1 MALPNLTRDQAVE
14 RAALITVDSYQ
25 IILDVTDGNGAPGE
39 RTFRSTTTVVFDALP
54 GADTVI
60 DISAHT
66 VRRAS
71 LNDQDLDVSG
81 YDEAAG
87 IPLRGLAQRNVVVV
101 DADCH
106 YSNTGEGL
114 HRFVDPVD
122 GETYLYSQFETADA
136 KRMFACFDQPDLKAT
151 FDVRVTAPAHWKV
164 ISNGAPL
171 AAANGVHTFATTP
184 RMSTYLVALIAGPY
198 AAWTD
203 TYIDDHGEIPLGIYC
218 RASLAEYMDAERL
231 FTQTKQGFG
240 FYHKHFGLPYA
251 FGKYDQLFVPEFN
264 AGAMENAGAVTF
276 LEDYVFRSKV
286 TRASYERRAETVL
299 HEMAHMWFGDLV
311 TMTWWDD
318 LWLNESFAT
327 FASVLCQ
334 SEATEFTEAWTTF
347 ATVEKSWAY
356 RQDQLPST
364 RVTAP
369 AHWKVISNGAPLAAA
384 NGVHTFA
391 TTPRMST
398 YLVALIAGP
407 YAAWTDT
414 YIDDHGEIPLGIY
427 CRASLAEYMDAERL
441 FTQTKQGFGFYHKHF
456 GLPYAF
462 GKYDQLFVPEF
473 NAGAMENAG
482 AVTFLEDYVF
492 RSKVTRASYE
502 RRAETVLHEM
512 AHMWFGDLVTMT
524 WWDDLW
530 LNESFATFASVLCQS
545 EATEFTEAWTTF
557 ATVEKS
563 WAYRQDQLPSTHPIA
578 ADIPDLAAVEVNFD
592 GITYAKGASVL
603 KQLVAYVGLER
614 FLAGLRDYFRTHA
627 FGNASFDDLLAALEK
642 ASGRDLSNWGEQW
655 LKTTGLNTLRPDFEV
670 DAEGRFTR
678 FAVTQS
684 GAAPGAGETRVH
696 RLAVGIY
703 DDDGSKSSGKLV
715 RVHREELDV
724 SGPIT
729 NVPALVGVS
738 RGKLILVNDDDL
750 TYCSLR
756 LDERSLQ
763 TALDRIADIAEPL
776 PRTLVWSAAWEMTRE
791 AELRARD
798 FVSLVSGGVH
808 AETEVG
814 VAQRLLLQAQTAL
827 GCYAEPGWAR
837 ERGWPQFAD
846 RLLELAREAEPGSDH
861 QLAYINS
868 LCSSVLSPRHVQTLG
883 ALLEGEPAACGLAGL
898 AVDTD
903 LRWRIVTALATA
915 GAIDADGPETPRI
928 DAEVQRD
935 PTAAGKRHA
944 AQARAARPQFVVKDE
959 AFTTVVE
966 DDTLANATGR
976 AMIAG
981 IAAPGQGELLK
992 PFARRYFQAIPGV
1005 WARRS
1010 SEVAQSVVIG
1020 LYPHWDISEQGITA
1034 AEEFLSD
1041 PEVPPALRRL
1051 VLEGQAAVQRSLR
1064 ARNFDADG

>member
-1 MALPNLTRDQAVE
+1 VALPNLTRDQAVE
-14 RAALITVDSYQ
+14 RAALVTVDSYQ
-25 IILDVTDGNGAPGE
+25 ISLDITDGNGGPGE
-39 RTFRSTTTVVFDALP
+39 RTSPTFRSTTTVVFDALA

-60 DISAHT
+60 DIAAAT
-66 VRRAS
+66 VRSAT
-71 LNDQDLDVSG
+71 LNGRELDVSG
-81 YDEAAG
+81 YDESTG
-87 IPLRGLAQRNVVVV
+87 VPLRGLADRNVVVIE
-101 DADCH
+101 ADCR

-122 GETYLYSQFETADA
+122 NETYLYSQFETADA

-151 FDVRVTAPAHWKV
+151 FDLRVIAPTHWKV
-164 ISNGAPL
+164 ISNGATTSV
-171 AAANGVHTFATTP
+171 ANGVHAFAITP

-198 AAWTD
+198 AEWKD
-203 TYIDDHGEIPLGIYC
+203 TYRDEHGEIPLGIYC
-218 RASLAEYMDAERL
+218 RASLAQHMDAERL
-231 FTQTKQGFG
+231 FTQAKQGFG
-240 FYHKHFGLPYA
+240 FYHK
-251 FGKYDQLFVPEFN
+251 N
-264 AGAMENAGAVTF
+264 
-276 LEDYVFRSKV
+276 
-286 TRASYERRAETVL
+286 
-299 HEMAHMWFGDLV
+299 
-311 TMTWWDD
+311 
-318 LWLNESFAT
+318 
-327 FASVLCQ
+327 
-334 SEATEFTEAWTTF
+334 
-347 ATVEKSWAY
+347 
-356 RQDQLPST
+356 
-364 RVTAP
+364 
-369 AHWKVISNGAPLAAA
+369 
-384 NGVHTFA
+384 
-391 TTPRMST
+391 
-398 YLVALIAGP
+398 
-407 YAAWTDT
+407 
-414 YIDDHGEIPLGIY
+414 
-427 CRASLAEYMDAERL
+427 
-441 FTQTKQGFGFYHKHF
+441 F

-603 KQLVAYVGLER
+603 KQLVAYVGLEH

-627 FGNASFDDLLAALEK
+627 FGNATFDDLLAALEN
-642 ASGRDLSNWGEQW
+642 ASGRDLSNWGQQW
-655 LKTTGLNTLRPDFEV
+655 LKTTGLNTLRPDFDV
-670 DAEGRFTR
+670 DADGKFTR

-703 DDDGSKSSGKLV
+703 DEDESGKLV

-724 SGPIT
+724 EGPET
-729 NVPALVGVS
+729 EVPALVGVS
-738 RGKLILVNDDDL
+738 CGQLILVNDDDL

-756 LDERSLQ
+756 LDTASLR
-763 TALDRIADIAEPL
+763 TALERIADIAEPL
-776 PRTLVWSAAWEMTRE
+776 PRSLVWSAAWEMTRE

-798 FVSLVSGGVH
+798 FVALVSGGVH

-827 GCYAEPGWAR
+827 GSYAEPAWAR
-837 ERGWPQFAD
+837 EHGWPQFAE
-846 RLLELAREAEPGSDH
+846 RVLELARSAPPGSDH
-861 QLAYINS
+861 QLAFVNT
-868 LCSSVLSPRHVQTLG
+868 LCASVLSTRHVVVL
-883 ALLEGEPAACGLAGL
+883 ADLLDHDPSELGLAGL
-898 AVDTD
+898 EVDTD

-915 GAIDADGPETPRI
+915 GDIDADGQATPFI

-935 PTAAGKRHA
+935 PTAAGKRHG
-944 AQARAARPQFVVKDE
+944 AQAAAARPQPQVKEE
-959 AFTTVVE
+959 AWTTVVE
-966 DDTLANATGR
+966 DDTLPNIVGR

-992 PFARRYFQAIPGV
+992 HFTARYFAAIAGV

-1010 SEVAQSVVIG
+1010 SEVAQTVVIG
-1020 LYPHWDISEQGITA
+1020 LYPSWDISEDGIAAADTFLTA
-1034 AEEFLSD
+1034 PES
-1041 PEVPPALRRL
+1041 EVPPALHRL
-1051 VLEGQAAVQRSLR
+1051 VLEGQAGVKRSLR
-1064 ARNFDADG
+1064 ARRFDAAEEM